1 MDRLDDLL
9 DTARP
14 MLDRVDQ
21 MLSVVGAPGEHR
33 VWGELRRVRLLP
45 GDAARAVATLRPAAL
60 GEAGPEIRAE
70 ARACV
75 QIAAGL
81 PPPEE
86 WTGAAAEAYDE
97 TRQRTA
103 AQLSGGNESL
113 DERMEA
119 TADLAEALR
128 DWMQQTRDDLA
139 RALAE
144 ALGSSE
150 AAALTAAGGMPPAE
164 ADILGAA
171 DIAASLLQVVAD
183 NYEYAGDL
191 IHGSADLTVA
201 LPM

>member
-1 MDRLDDLL
+1 MDRLDDLFG
-9 DTARP
+9 TARP

-45 GDAARAVATLRPAAL
+45 GDAVRAVAALRPAAL

-75 QIAAGL
+75 EIAAGL

-86 WTGAAAEAYDE
+86 WTGEAAEAYDE
-97 TRQRTA
+97 ARHRMA

-128 DWMQQTRDDLA
+128 EWMRQTRDDLA

-144 ALGSSE
+144 ALGSNE
-150 AAALTAAGGMPPAE
+150 AAALTVTGGMPPGE

-171 DIAASLLQVVAD
+171 DIAASLLRVVAD
-183 NYEYAGDL
+183 NYAYAGEL
-191 IHGSADLTVA
+191 IRGSADLTVA

>member
-33 VWGELRRVRLLP
+33 VWAQLRRVRLLP
-45 GDAARAVATLRPAAL
+45 GDAARAVAALRPVAL
-60 GEAGPEIRAE
+60 GRAGPEIRAE
-70 ARACV
+70 AGVCV
-75 QIAAGL
+75 EVAAGL

-86 WTGAAAEAYDE
+86 WSGEAAEAYDDA
-97 TRQRTA
+97 RHRMS
-103 AQLSGGNESL
+103 AQLSGDEESL

-119 TADLAEALR
+119 TADLAEALHE
-128 DWMQQTRDDLA
+128 WMQQTRDELA

-144 ALGSSE
+144 ALGSKE
-150 AAALTAAGGMPPAE
+150 AAALTVAAGMPPSE

-171 DIAASLLQVVAD
+171 DIAASLLRVVAD
-183 NYEYAGDL
+183 SYDYADEL
-191 IHGSADLTVA
+191 IRGSADLTVA

>member
-1 MDRLDDLL
+1 MDRLDDLI

-21 MLSVVGAPGEHR
+21 MLSVAGAPGDHR
-33 VWGELRRVRLLP
+33 VWVELRRVRLLP
-45 GDAARAVATLRPAAL
+45 GDAARAVAALKPAAL

-75 QIAAGL
+75 EIATGL
-81 PPPEE
+81 PAPVK
-86 WTGAAAEAYDE
+86 WTGEAAEAYDE
-97 TRQRTA
+97 ARQRTA
-103 AQLSGGNESL
+103 AELSGGDESL
-113 DERMEA
+113 DERLEA

-128 DWMQQTRDDLA
+128 EWMVQTRGELA

-150 AAALTAAGGMPPAE
+150 AAALITAGGMPPGE
-164 ADILGAA
+164 ADVVGAA
-171 DIAASLLQVVAD
+171 DIAASLLRVVAD
-183 NYEYAGDL
+183 NYEDAGEL
-191 IHGSADLTVA
+191 IRGSADLAEA

>member
-9 DTARP
+9 DAARP

-33 VWGELRRVRLLP
+33 VWAQLRRVRLLP
-45 GDAARAVATLRPAAL
+45 GDAARAVASLRPAAL

-75 QIAAGL
+75 EIATAL
-81 PPPEE
+81 PAPGE
-86 WTGAAAEAYDE
+86 WSGEAAEAYDE
-97 TRQRTA
+97 ARHRA
-103 AQLSGGNESL
+103 ASQLSGGDESL

-119 TADLAEALR
+119 TADLAEALQE
-128 DWMQQTRDDLA
+128 WMTQTRNDLA

-144 ALGSSE
+144 ALASSE
-150 AAALTAAGGMPPAE
+150 AAALTASGGMPPSE

-171 DIAASLLQVVAD
+171 DIAASLLRVVAD
-183 NYEYAGDL
+183 NYEYGGEL
-191 IHGSADLTVA
+191 IRGSTDLTVA

>member
-21 MLSVVGAPGEHR
+21 MLSVVGAPGDHR

-45 GDAARAVATLRPAAL
+45 GDAARAVATLRPAVL
-60 GEAGPEIRAE
+60 GGAGPEIRAE
-70 ARACV
+70 ARTCV
-75 QIAAGL
+75 EVAAAL
-81 PPPEE
+81 PPPDA
-86 WTGAAAEAYDE
+86 WTGEAADAYDE

-103 AQLSGGNESL
+103 AQLSGGDESL

-128 DWMQQTRDDLA
+128 EWMQQTRDDMA

-144 ALGSSE
+144 ALSSTE
-150 AAALTAAGGMPPAE
+150 AAALTVAGGMPPDE

-171 DIAASLLQVVAD
+171 DIAASVLRVVAD
-183 NYEYAGDL
+183 NYEYAGEL
-191 IHGSADLTVA
+191 IRGSADLTVA

>member
-33 VWGELRRVRLLP
+33 VWAQLRRVRLLP
-45 GDAARAVATLRPAAL
+45 GDAARAVAALRPAAL

-70 ARACV
+70 ARACAEV
-75 QIAAGL
+75 ATAL
-81 PPPEE
+81 PTPGE
-86 WTGAAAEAYDE
+86 WSGAAAEAYDE
-97 TRQRTA
+97 ARQRTA
-103 AQLSGGNESL
+103 AELSGGDESL
-113 DERMEA
+113 DERLQA

-128 DWMQQTRDDLA
+128 EWMAQTRDDLA

-150 AAALTAAGGMPPAE
+150 AAALTAAGGTPPSE

-171 DIAASLLQVVAD
+171 EIAASLLRVVAD
-183 NYEYAGDL
+183 NYEYAGEL
-191 IHGSADLTVA
+191 IHGSTDLTVA

>member
-33 VWGELRRVRLLP
+33 VWAQLRRVRLLP
-45 GDAARAVATLRPAAL
+45 GDAARAVAALRPAAL
-60 GEAGPEIRAE
+60 GRAGPEIRAE
-70 ARACV
+70 AGVCV
-75 QIAAGL
+75 EVAAGL
-81 PPPEE
+81 PAPEE
-86 WTGAAAEAYDE
+86 WSGEAAEAYDE
-97 TRQRTA
+97 ARHRMS
-103 AQLSGGNESL
+103 AQLSGGDESL

-119 TADLAEALR
+119 TADLAQALHE
-128 DWMQQTRDDLA
+128 WMQRTRDELA

-144 ALGSSE
+144 ALGSKE
-150 AAALTAAGGMPPAE
+150 AAALTVAAGMPPGE

-171 DIAASLLQVVAD
+171 DIAASLLRVVAD
-183 NYEYAGDL
+183 SYEYADEL
-191 IHGSADLTVA
+191 IRGSADLTVA

>member
-1 MDRLDDLL
+1 MDRLDDLI

-21 MLSVVGAPGEHR
+21 MLSVVGAPGDHR
-33 VWGELRRVRLLP
+33 VWVELRRVRLLP
-45 GDAARAVATLRPAAL
+45 GDAARAVAALKPAAL

-75 QIAAGL
+75 EIATDL
-81 PPPEE
+81 PAPEK
-86 WTGAAAEAYDE
+86 WTGEAAEAYDE
-97 TRQRTA
+97 ARQRTA
-103 AQLSGGNESL
+103 AELSGGDESL
-113 DERMEA
+113 DERLEA

-128 DWMQQTRDDLA
+128 EWMEQTRGELA

-150 AAALTAAGGMPPAE
+150 AAALIAAGGMPPAE
-164 ADILGAA
+164 ADVVGAA
-171 DIAASLLQVVAD
+171 DIAASLLRVVAD
-183 NYEYAGDL
+183 NYEYAGEL
-191 IHGSADLTVA
+191 IRGSADLAEA

>member
-9 DTARP
+9 VTARP

-21 MLSVVGAPGEHR
+21 MLSVAGAPGEHR

-45 GDAARAVATLRPAAL
+45 GDAARAVAALRPAAL

-70 ARACV
+70 ARACAE
-75 QIAAGL
+75 IADGL
-81 PPPEE
+81 PAPGE
-86 WTGAAAEAYDE
+86 WTGEAAESYDE
-97 TRQRTA
+97 ARRRTA
-103 AQLSGGNESL
+103 AQLSGGDESL

-128 DWMQQTRDDLA
+128 EWMEQARSDLA

-144 ALGSSE
+144 ALGSPA
-150 AAALTAAGGMPPAE
+150 AAALIAPATMPPGE

-171 DIAASLLQVVAD
+171 EIAASLLRVVAD
-183 NYEYAGDL
+183 HYEYASEL
-191 IHGSADLTVA
+191 MHGSADLTVA

>member
-45 GDAARAVATLRPAAL
+45 GDAARAVAALKPAAL

-75 QIAAGL
+75 QIAADL

-119 TADLAEALR
+119 TADLAEALH

-171 DIAASLLQVVAD
+171 DIAASLLRVVAD

-191 IHGSADLTVA
+191 IHGSADLAVA

>member
-1 MDRLDDLL
+1 MDRLDNLL

-14 MLDRVDQ
+14 MLERVDQ
-21 MLSVVGAPGEHR
+21 MLSVVGAPAEHR

-75 QIAAGL
+75 EIAAGL
-81 PPPEE
+81 PPPEK
-86 WTGAAAEAYDE
+86 WTGEAAEAYDE

-103 AQLSGGNESL
+103 ARLSGGSESL

-128 DWMQQTRDDLA
+128 EWMQQTRDDLA
-139 RALAE
+139 RALAD

-150 AAALTAAGGMPPAE
+150 AAALATAAGMPPGE

-171 DIAASLLQVVAD
+171 DIAASVLRAVAD
-183 NYEYAGDL
+183 SYDYASEL
-191 IHGSADLTVA
+191 VHGSADLAVA

>member
-21 MLSVVGAPGEHR
+21 MLSVAGAPGDHR
-33 VWGELRRVRLLP
+33 VWDELRRVRLLP
-45 GDAARAVATLRPAAL
+45 GDAARAVAALRPAAL

-75 QIAAGL
+75 QLAADL
-81 PPPEE
+81 PPPEQ

-97 TRQRTA
+97 ARQRIA
-103 AQLSGGNESL
+103 AQLSGGDESL

-128 DWMQQTRDDLA
+128 EWMQQTRDQLT

-150 AAALTAAGGMPPAE
+150 AAALTLVAGMPPGE
-164 ADILGAA
+164 ADVRGAA
-171 DIAASLLQVVAD
+171 DIAASILRVVAD
-183 NYEYAGDL
+183 NYEYAGEL
-191 IHGSADLTVA
+191 IHGSSDLAVA

>member
-1 MDRLDDLL
+1 MDRLDELL
-9 DTARP
+9 GTARP

-45 GDAARAVATLRPAAL
+45 GDAARAVAALRPAAL

-75 QIAAGL
+75 EIAAEL

-97 TRQRTA
+97 TRLRTA

-113 DERMEA
+113 DERLEA

-128 DWMQQTRDDLA
+128 EWMQQTRDDLA

-150 AAALTAAGGMPPAE
+150 AAALTVSGGMPPDE
-164 ADILGAA
+164 ADVLGAA
-171 DIAASLLQVVAD
+171 DIAASLLRVVAD
-183 NYEYAGDL
+183 NYEYAGEL
-191 IHGSADLTVA
+191 IRGSADLTVA